1 MKLLIMG
8 PPGVGK
14 GTQASLLRNEINVI
28 HLSTGDI
35 LRQEIIKNS
44 EIGLKAQS
52 FMNAGKLVP
61 DKVLLD
67 IIRDR
72 IAQDDCKA
80 GYLLDGFPRTLNQ
93 AVGLDEIL
101 ISINQSLDFA
111 ISLTANEEELIN
123 RLINRGIEVG
133 RSDDTPEVIKNRQN
147 IYWENT
153 APLLDFYK
161 QKNLLKEVDG
171 LGEISQI
178 TDRILKVL
186 K

>member
-14 GTQASLLRNEINVI
+14 GTQASLLRNKINVI

-44 EIGLKAQS
+44 EIGLKAQG

-72 IAQDDCKA
+72 ITQDDCKA

-133 RSDDTPEVIKNRQN
+133 RSDDTLEVIKNRQN

-178 TDRILKVL
+178 TDRILKAL